1 LVPHAGATLD
11 KIRGCVSTSENAWV
25 YTLIREYAH
34 LLIRRPGISDQNPR
48 NPVEAFCN
56 RFEAAFLMP
65 IEALRRLLPVWPE
78 HPSDWDDATIRG
90 VARQLK

>member
-34 LLIRRPGISDQNPR
+34 LLIRRPGISDQKSSR
-48 NPVEAFCN
+48 SILQSF
-56 RFEAAFLMP
+56 RGGIL
-65 IEALRRLLPVWPE
+65 
-78 HPSDWDDATIRG
+78 DAY
-90 VARQLK
+90 